1 MPTQAAAQH
10 CPALHTAARRWSLL
24 AARPATTPT
33 GRVDHQAASKQQ
45 QEAEFVVAGARK
57 RIVVVLVVVAPH
69 RVELARASTFVSL
82 CSLVYNWVADVDLL

>member
-10 CPALHTAARRWSLL
+10 CPALHTAARRWL

-33 GRVDHQAASKQQ
+33 GRVDHQATSKQQ
-45 QEAEFVVAGARK
+45 QEVEFVVAGARK

-69 RVELARASTFVSL
+69 RVELARASTFVSM
-82 CSLVYNWVADVDLL
+82 CSLVCNAYADLL